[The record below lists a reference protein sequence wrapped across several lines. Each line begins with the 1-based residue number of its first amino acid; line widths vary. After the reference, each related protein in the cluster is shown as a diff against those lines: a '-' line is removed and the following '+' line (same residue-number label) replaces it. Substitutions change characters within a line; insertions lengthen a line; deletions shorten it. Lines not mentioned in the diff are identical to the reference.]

1 MGALRAAVE
10 AFGQEREAPEIVV
23 EAPTM
28 ESPRPFI
35 VDQQR
40 PEERPKYNS

>member
-10 AFGQEREAPEIVV
+10 AFGHERDAPEIVI
-23 EAPTM
+23 EAPTL

-40 PEERPKYNS
+40 PEERPKFSS